1 MITNYYHMKRVLVSL
16 ICVCLGLV
24 AWAQNNDF
32 VQYKLDNG
40 LTVYM
45 WEDHDQPDVQGW
57 TVTRAGS
64 IDEPANATGLA
75 HYLEHMLFKG
85 TDRIGALDWEKEKPL
100 YEQIIALYDTL
111 ALTTDP
117 KAREA
122 VQLRIN
128 EISREAAQYAAT
140 DEFSNLIQGIG
151 GEGLNAFTSYD
162 VTCYM
167 NSFPAYQME
176 RWLTLY
182 ADRLT
187 NPVFRSFQA
196 ELENVFEEYNMY
208 LDDNSTH
215 TRNFIFGKLYEGH
228 AYARDIIGYP
238 EDLKNPKLRQLI
250 DFYNTWYV
258 PNNMALIL
266 VGDFDIETTKPLVE
280 KTFGQLQARPLP
292 ERTQY
297 PTTEFLQDE
306 RYTAKLGYMPE
317 LYVAYNGVEVGN
329 DDELTLEFV
338 SNLLSN
344 SMQIGLL
351 DQLTLDNKLMYAV
364 AANDARRDQGR
375 FLVIA
380 VPYMDAQTQLYTSL
394 KETEKLVMDEVQ
406 KLVDGNIDAELVEM
420 VRQNFYQEFDRVME
434 YPEMKVSLLY
444 NAFSYNQ
451 SIDEV
456 LRQKERIAAITMD
469 DIKRVA
475 KQYLGAPKKIFEIE
489 EGTPKKDKLPKPKI
503 KSLESPKG
511 ESVYCHYFD
520 SIPAGKLTPTF
531 INYSDIDQDLFYEG
545 VSVYCTP
552 NTKNHIFSL
561 RLKYGVG
568 TYELPLLE
576 YAASL
581 MNMAG
586 IKGAPGIKPAE
597 LRANLAKLGGKCT
610 YSVSDGYFYVD
621 IEGNEDNLEKI
632 IEMVNLHMMF
642 PNFDSENDMLL
653 NNIKGQVYSSR
664 QVEQRNTDMVA
675 DAAFDFVRYGEN
687 SPYLKRPAL
696 LEEVLQM
703 TPAQLEGVLH
713 QVQNYELEIHY
724 AGALPALDVKNILYN
739 KLSLNNNVRPSMSPV
754 ERPLVPIT
762 EDKIYF
768 LPDAEMQQA
777 KVYFLIDGEPYA
789 VKDAVNYMAFN
800 EYFGGGFSGLVM
812 NEIREKRS
820 MAYSAYGH
828 FSRPPKQGQM
838 TKFVGYVGTQSDK
851 VADAIDVYMS
861 LLDSMPQYPET
872 MENIRTVLRQSVLSN
887 KPTFRNKS
895 QRMTANML
903 LGYKVDPAML
913 QVRDIQRLTFDNVLS
928 FYQSR
933 IQGKPI
939 TILIMGDPKL
949 VNQKQIQSKYG
960 KITKLSKSRLFSY

>member
-1 MITNYYHMKRVLVSL
+1 MKRLS
-16 ICVCLGLV
+16 VCLITMCCALM
-24 AWAQNNDF
+24 AWAHSDNF
-32 VQYKLDNG
+32 LQYQLDNG
-40 LTVYM
+40 LTVYL

-85 TDRIGALDWEKEKPL
+85 TDRICALDWEKEKPL

-111 ALTTDP
+111 ALTTDA

-128 EISREAAQYAAT
+128 EVSLEAAKYAAP

-151 GEGLNAFTSYD
+151 GEGLNAFTAYD

-167 NSFPAYQME
+167 NSFPSYQME

-215 TRNFIFGKLYEGH
+215 SRNFIFGHLYKGH

-266 VGDFDIETTKPLVE
+266 VGDFDIETTKPLIE
-280 KTFGQLQARPLP
+280 KTFGKLQYRDLP
-292 ERTQY
+292 ERTTY
-297 PTTEFLQDE
+297 PTTEFAQDE
-306 RYTAKLGYMPE
+306 RYSAKLGYMPE
-317 LYVAYNGVEVGN
+317 LYIAYNGVPVG
-329 DDELTLEFV
+329 DKDELLLDFLGEI
-338 SNLLSN
+338 LSN

-351 DQLTLDNKLMYAV
+351 DELTLDNKLMYAGAV
-364 AANDARRDQGR
+364 TDARRDQGR
-375 FLVIA
+375 FLVVA
-380 VPYMDAQTQLYTSL
+380 VPYMDAETQTYTSL
-394 KETEKLVMDEVQ
+394 KETEKLVNDAIQ
-406 KLVDGNIDAELVEM
+406 QLVNGNISEELVEA
-420 VRQNFYQEFDRVME
+420 VRQNFYQEFDRTME
-434 YPEMKVSLLY
+434 YPAMKVQLLQ
-444 NAFSYNQ
+444 NAFTYQQ
-451 SIDEV
+451 SIEE
-456 LRQKERIAAITMD
+456 LLKQKELVAAITMD
-469 DIKRVA
+469 DLKNAA
-475 KQYLGAPKKIFEIE
+475 KKYLGAPKKTFEIE

-511 ESVYCHYFD
+511 ESAYCQYLE
-520 SIPAGKLTPTF
+520 SIPAGKLTPRF
-531 INYSDIDQDLFYEG
+531 IDFSDIDQDRFYEG

-552 NTKNHIFSL
+552 NVKNNIFSL

-576 YAASL
+576 YASAL
-581 MNMAG
+581 MNMSG
-586 IKGAPGIKPAE
+586 IKGTPGLKPAE
-597 LRANLAKLGGKCT
+597 FRAQLAKLGGKCS
-610 YSVSDGYFYVD
+610 YAVSEDYFYVD
-621 IEGNEDNLEKI
+621 IEGNEANLEEI
-632 IEMVNLHMMF
+632 VSMVNLHMCL
-642 PNFDSENDMLL
+642 PNFESENDMLL
-653 NNIKGQVYSSR
+653 NNIKGQEYSAR
-664 QVEQRNTDMVA
+664 QVEQRNTDIVA
-675 DAAFDFVRYGEN
+675 DAAFDYVRYGEN
-687 SPYLKRPAL
+687 SPYIKRPAL
-696 LEEVLQM
+696 MEEVIQL
-703 TPAQLEGVLH
+703 TAAQLEGVFH
-713 QVQNYELEIHY
+713 QIQNYELEIHY
-724 AGALPALDVKNILYN
+724 AGALPALDVKNILYT
-739 KLSLNNNVRPSMSPV
+739 KLSLNPHVRPSKSPV
-754 ERPLVPIT
+754 ERPIVPIK

-768 LPDAEMQQA
+768 LPDASMQQA
-777 KVYFLIDGEPYA
+777 KVYFLIDGEAYA
-789 VKDAVNYMAFN
+789 AKDAVNYMAFN

-820 MAYSAYGH
+820 MAYNAYGH

-838 TKFVGYVGTQSDK
+838 TKFTGYVGTQSDK
-851 VADAIDVYMS
+851 VVDAIGVYKS

-872 MENIRTVLRQSVLSN
+872 IDNIRTILRQSVLSN
-887 KPTFRNKS
+887 KPTFRTKS
-895 QRMTANML
+895 QRLTTNMT

-913 QVRDIQRLTFDNVLS
+913 QVRDIQRLTFDHIYS
-928 FYQSR
+928 FYQSHV
-933 IQGKPI
+933 QGKPM
-939 TILIMGDPKL
+939 TILIMGDPSL
-949 VNQKQIQSKYG
+949 IDQKQLKAKYG
-960 KITKLSKSRLFSY
+960 KITKLSKSKLFGN

>member
-1 MITNYYHMKRVLVSL
+1 MKRVLISL
-16 ICVCLGLV
+16 ICLCLTFA
-24 AWAQNNDF
+24 AWAQNDDF
-32 VQYKLDNG
+32 VQYQLDNG
-40 LTVYM
+40 LTVYL

-64 IDEPANATGLA
+64 IDEPADATGLA

-85 TDRIGALDWEKEKPL
+85 TDRICALDWAKEKPL

-111 ALTTDP
+111 ALTTDAQ
-117 KAREA
+117 AREA

-128 EISREAAQYAAT
+128 EVSREAAQYAAT

-151 GEGLNAFTSYD
+151 GKGLNAFTAYD
-162 VTCYM
+162 MTCFM
-167 NSFPAYQME
+167 NSFPSYQME

-208 LDDNSTH
+208 LDNNSNH
-215 TRNFIFGKLYEGH
+215 VRNFIFGKLYEGH

-238 EDLKNPKLRQLI
+238 EDLKNPKLRKLI
-250 DFYNTWYV
+250 DFYHTWYV

-266 VGDFDIETTKPLVE
+266 VGDFEIETTKPLIE
-280 KTFGQLQARPLP
+280 KTFGKLQSRPLP
-292 ERTQY
+292 ERIKY
-297 PTTEFLQDE
+297 PTTAFTQDE

-317 LYVAYNGVEVGN
+317 LNIAYNGVAVG
-329 DDELTLEFV
+329 DKDELTLNFV
-338 SNLLSN
+338 ANLLSN

-364 AANDARRDQGR
+364 AANDMRRDQGR
-375 FLVIA
+375 FLVVA
-380 VPYMDAQTQLYTSL
+380 VPYMDAQTQTYTSL
-394 KETEKLVMDEVQ
+394 KETEELVMKEIQ
-406 KLVDGNIDAELVEM
+406 KLVDGDIDPELVEM
-420 VRQNFYQEFDRVME
+420 VRQNFYQEFDRTME
-434 YPEMKVSLLY
+434 YPQMKVSLLY
-444 NAFSYNQ
+444 NAFAYQQ
-451 SIDEV
+451 SVEEI
-456 LRQKERIAAITMD
+456 LREKELVAAITMD
-469 DIKRVA
+469 DLKRVA
-475 KQYLGAPKKIFEIE
+475 MQYLGAPKKVFEIE

-503 KSLESPKG
+503 QSLESPKG
-511 ESVYCHYFD
+511 ESEYAEYIET
-520 SIPAGKLTPTF
+520 IPAGKLTPTF
-531 INYSDIDQDLFYEG
+531 IDFSDIDQDRFYEG
-545 VSVYCTP
+545 VSIYCTP

-581 MNMAG
+581 MNMSG
-586 IKGAPGIKPAE
+586 IKGAPGIQPAE
-597 LRANLAKLGGKCT
+597 FRANLAKLGGKCS
-610 YSVSDGYFYVD
+610 YAVSEGYFYVD
-621 IEGNEDNLEKI
+621 IEGNEENLEKI
-632 IEMVNLHMMF
+632 VEMVNLHMMF
-642 PNFDSENDMLL
+642 PNFESENDMLI
-653 NNIKGQVYSSR
+653 NNIKGQIYSSR
-664 QVEQRNTDMVA
+664 QVEQRNTDIVA
-675 DAAFDFVRYGEN
+675 DAAFDYVRYGEN
-687 SPYLKRPAL
+687 SPYIKRPAL
-696 LEEVLQM
+696 MEEVLQM
-703 TPAQLEGVLH
+703 TPSQLEGVLH

-724 AGALPALDVKNILYN
+724 AGALPALDVKNILYT
-739 KLSLNNNVRPSMSPV
+739 KLSLNQHVRPTKSPV
-754 ERPLVPIT
+754 ERPVVPIT

-768 LPDAEMQQA
+768 LPDASMQQA
-777 KVYFLIDGEPYA
+777 KVYFLIDGEPYN
-789 VKDAVNYMAFN
+789 VKEAANYMAFN

-820 MAYSAYGH
+820 MAYSAYGY
-828 FSRPPKQGQM
+828 FSRPSKQGQM
-838 TKFVGYVGTQSDK
+838 TNFVGYVGTQSDK

-887 KPTFRNKS
+887 KPTFRGKS
-895 QRMTANML
+895 QRLTANML
-903 LGYKVDPAML
+903 MGYKVDPAML

-928 FYQSR
+928 FYEQR
-933 IQGKPI
+933 VKGKPI

-949 VNQKQIQSKYG
+949 IDQKQIKAKYG

>member
-1 MITNYYHMKRVLVSL
+1 MIYNMKRVLLSL
-16 ICVCLGLV
+16 ICVCLTLA
-24 AWAQNNDF
+24 AWAQNDDF
-32 VQYKLDNG
+32 VQYQLDNG
-40 LTVYM
+40 LTVYL

-85 TDRIGALDWEKEKPL
+85 TDRIGALDWEKEQPL

-111 ALTTDP
+111 ALTTDV

-128 EISREAAQYAAT
+128 EVSLEAAKYAAT
-140 DEFSNLIQGIG
+140 DEFSNLVQGIG
-151 GEGLNAFTSYD
+151 GEGLNAFTAYD

-215 TRNFIFGKLYEGH
+215 SRNFIFGKLYEGH

-250 DFYNTWYV
+250 DFYHTWYV

-266 VGDFDIETTKPLVE
+266 VGDFDIEATKPLIE
-280 KTFGQLQARPLP
+280 KTFGKLEARPLP

-297 PTTEFLQDE
+297 PTTAFEQDE
-306 RYTAKLGYMPE
+306 RYSAKLGYMPE
-317 LYVAYNGVEVGN
+317 LYIAYNGVPVG
-329 DDELTLEFV
+329 DKDELLLDFLGEI
-338 SNLLSN
+338 LSN

-351 DQLTLDNKLMYAV
+351 DELTLDNKLMYAGAV
-364 AANDARRDQGR
+364 NDVRRDQGR
-375 FLVIA
+375 FLVVA
-380 VPYMDAQTQLYTSL
+380 VPYMDAETQTYTSL
-394 KETEKLVMDEVQ
+394 KETEELVNEAIQ
-406 KLVDGNIDAELVEM
+406 QLVSGNITEELVEA
-420 VRQNFYQEFDRVME
+420 VRHNFYQEFDRTME
-434 YPEMKVSLLY
+434 YPEMKVQLLQ
-444 NAFSYNQ
+444 NAFTYQQ
-451 SIDEV
+451 SIEEM
-456 LRQKERIAAITMD
+456 LQLKEQVAAITMD
-469 DIKRVA
+469 DLKNAA
-475 KQYLGAPKKIFEIE
+475 KKYLGAPKKIFEIE

-511 ESVYCHYFD
+511 ESAYCQYFD
-520 SIPAGKLTPTF
+520 SIPAGKLSPTF
-531 INYSDIDQDLFYEG
+531 IDFSDIDQDLFYEG

-561 RLKYGVG
+561 RLKYGIG
-568 TYELPLLE
+568 TYEQPLLE

-581 MNMAG
+581 MNMSG
-586 IKGAPGIKPAE
+586 IKGAPGLKPAE
-597 LRANLAKLGGKCT
+597 FRAQLAKLGGKCS
-610 YSVSDGYFYVD
+610 YSVSENYFYVD
-621 IEGNEDNLEKI
+621 VEGNEANLEEI
-632 IEMVNLHMMF
+632 ISLVNLHLCL
-642 PNFDSENDMLL
+642 PNFDSENDMLI
-653 NNIKGQVYSSR
+653 NNIKGQEYSAR
-664 QVEQRNTDMVA
+664 QVEQRNTDIVA
-675 DAAFDFVRYGEN
+675 DAAFDYVRYGEN
-687 SPYLKRPAL
+687 SPYIRRPL
-696 LEEVLQM
+696 LMEDVIQL

-713 QVQNYELEIHY
+713 QIQNYELEIHY
-724 AGALPALDVKNILYN
+724 AGALPALEVKNILYN
-739 KLSLNNNVRPSMSPV
+739 KLSINQNVRPTLSPV
-754 ERPLVPIT
+754 ERPVVPIT
-762 EDKIYF
+762 ENKIYF
-768 LPDAEMQQA
+768 LPDASMQQA
-777 KVYFLIDGEPYA
+777 KVYFLIDGEPYN

-872 MENIRTVLRQSVLSN
+872 IENIRTILRQSVLSN
-887 KPTFRNKS
+887 KPTFRSKS
-895 QRMTANML
+895 QRLTANML
-903 LGYKVDPAML
+903 MGYKVDPAML
-913 QVRDIQRLTFDNVLS
+913 QVRDIQRLTFENILS
-928 FYQSR
+928 FYQSHV
-933 IQGKPI
+933 QGKPI

-949 VNQKQIQSKYG
+949 IDQKQIQAKHG
-960 KITKLSKSRLFSY
+960 KITKLSKSRLFSN

>member
-1 MITNYYHMKRVLVSL
+1 MKRVFVSL
-16 ICVCLGLV
+16 ICLCLTFA
-24 AWAQNNDF
+24 AWAQNDDF
-32 VQYKLDNG
+32 VQYQLDNG
-40 LTVYM
+40 LTVYL

-64 IDEPANATGLA
+64 IDEPADATGLA

-85 TDRIGALDWEKEKPL
+85 TDRICALDWAKEKPL

-111 ALTTDP
+111 ALTTDAQ
-117 KAREA
+117 AREA

-128 EISREAAQYAAT
+128 EVSREAAQYAAT

-151 GEGLNAFTSYD
+151 GEGLNAFTAYD
-162 VTCYM
+162 VTCFM

-215 TRNFIFGKLYEGH
+215 VRNFIFGKLYEGH

-238 EDLKNPKLRQLI
+238 EDLKNPKLRKLI
-250 DFYNTWYV
+250 DFYHTWYV

-266 VGDFDIETTKPLVE
+266 VGDFEIETTKPLIE
-280 KTFGQLQARPLP
+280 KTFGKLQSRPLP
-292 ERTQY
+292 ERIKY
-297 PTTEFLQDE
+297 PTTAFTQDE

-317 LYVAYNGVEVGN
+317 LNIAYNGVAVG
-329 DDELTLEFV
+329 DKDELTLNFV
-338 SNLLSN
+338 ANLLSN

-364 AANDARRDQGR
+364 AANDMRRDQGR
-375 FLVIA
+375 FLVVA
-380 VPYMDAQTQLYTSL
+380 VPYMDAQTQTYTSL
-394 KETEKLVMDEVQ
+394 KETEELVMKEIQ
-406 KLVDGNIDAELVEM
+406 KLVDGDIDPELVEM
-420 VRQNFYQEFDRVME
+420 VRQNFYQEFDRTME
-434 YPEMKVSLLY
+434 YPQMKVSLLY
-444 NAFSYNQ
+444 NAFAYQQ
-451 SIDEV
+451 SVEEI
-456 LRQKERIAAITMD
+456 LREKELVAAITMD
-469 DIKRVA
+469 DLKRVA
-475 KQYLGAPKKIFEIE
+475 KQYLGAPKKVFEIE

-503 KSLESPKG
+503 QSLESPKG
-511 ESVYCHYFD
+511 ESEYAEYIET
-520 SIPAGKLTPTF
+520 IPAGKLTPTF
-531 INYSDIDQDLFYEG
+531 IDFSDIDQDRFYEG

-581 MNMAG
+581 MNMSG

-597 LRANLAKLGGKCT
+597 FRANLAKLGGKCS
-610 YSVSDGYFYVD
+610 YAVSEGYFYVD
-621 IEGNEDNLEKI
+621 IEGNEENLEKI
-632 IEMVNLHMMF
+632 VEMVNLHMMF
-642 PNFDSENDMLL
+642 PNFESENDMLI

-664 QVEQRNTDMVA
+664 QVEQRNTDIVA
-675 DAAFDFVRYGEN
+675 DAAFDYVRYGEN
-687 SPYLKRPAL
+687 SPYIKRPAL
-696 LEEVLQM
+696 MEEVLQM
-703 TPAQLEGVLH
+703 TPSQLEGVLH

-724 AGALPALDVKNILYN
+724 AGALPALDVKNILYT
-739 KLSLNNNVRPSMSPV
+739 KLSLNQHVRPTKSPV
-754 ERPLVPIT
+754 ERPVVPIT
-762 EDKIYF
+762 ENTIYF
-768 LPDAEMQQA
+768 LPDASMQQA
-777 KVYFLIDGEPYA
+777 KVYFLMDGEPYN
-789 VKDAVNYMAFN
+789 VKEAANYMAFN

-820 MAYSAYGH
+820 MAYSAYGY
-828 FSRPPKQGQM
+828 FSRPSKQGQM
-838 TKFVGYVGTQSDK
+838 TNFVGYVGTQSDK

-887 KPTFRNKS
+887 KPTFRGKS
-895 QRMTANML
+895 QRLTANML

-928 FYQSR
+928 FYEQR
-933 IQGKPI
+933 VKDKPI

-949 VNQKQIQSKYG
+949 IDQKQIKAKYG

>member
-1 MITNYYHMKRVLVSL
+1 MKRVLISL
-16 ICVCLGLV
+16 ICLCLTFA
-24 AWAQNNDF
+24 AWAQNDDF
-32 VQYKLDNG
+32 VQYQLDNG
-40 LTVYM
+40 LTVYL

-64 IDEPANATGLA
+64 IDEPADATGLA

-85 TDRIGALDWEKEKPL
+85 TDRICALDWAKEKPL

-111 ALTTDP
+111 ALTTDAQ
-117 KAREA
+117 AREA

-128 EISREAAQYAAT
+128 EVSREAAQYAAT

-151 GEGLNAFTSYD
+151 GEGLNAFTAYD
-162 VTCYM
+162 MTCFM
-167 NSFPAYQME
+167 NSFPSYQME

-187 NPVFRSFQA
+187 NPVFRTFQA

-208 LDDNSTH
+208 LDNNSNH
-215 TRNFIFGKLYEGH
+215 VRNFIFGKLYEGH

-238 EDLKNPKLRQLI
+238 EDLKNPKLRKLI
-250 DFYNTWYV
+250 DFYHTWYV

-266 VGDFDIETTKPLVE
+266 VGDFEIETTKPLIE
-280 KTFGQLQARPLP
+280 KTFGKLQSRPLP
-292 ERTQY
+292 ERTKY
-297 PTTEFLQDE
+297 PTTAFTQDE

-317 LYVAYNGVEVGN
+317 LNIAYNGVAVG
-329 DDELTLEFV
+329 DKDELTLNFV
-338 SNLLSN
+338 ANLLSN

-364 AANDARRDQGR
+364 AANDMRRDQGR
-375 FLVIA
+375 FLVVA
-380 VPYMDAQTQLYTSL
+380 VPYMDAQTQTYTSL
-394 KETEKLVMDEVQ
+394 KETEELVMKEIQ
-406 KLVDGNIDAELVEM
+406 KLVDGDIDPELVEM
-420 VRQNFYQEFDRVME
+420 VRQNFYQEFDRTME
-434 YPEMKVSLLY
+434 YPQMKVSLLY
-444 NAFSYNQ
+444 NAFAYQQ
-451 SIDEV
+451 SVEEI
-456 LRQKERIAAITMD
+456 LREKELVAAITMD
-469 DIKRVA
+469 DLKRVA
-475 KQYLGAPKKIFEIE
+475 KQYLGAPKKVFEIE
-489 EGTPKKDKLPKPKI
+489 EGTPKKDKLPKPQI

-511 ESVYCHYFD
+511 ESEYAEYIET
-520 SIPAGKLTPTF
+520 IPAGKLTPTF
-531 INYSDIDQDLFYEG
+531 IDFSDIDQDRFYEG

-581 MNMAG
+581 MNMSG
-586 IKGAPGIKPAE
+586 IKGAPGIQPAE
-597 LRANLAKLGGKCT
+597 FRANLAKLGGKCS
-610 YSVSDGYFYVD
+610 YAVSEGYFYVD
-621 IEGNEDNLEKI
+621 IEGNEENLEKI
-632 IEMVNLHMMF
+632 VEMVNLHMMF
-642 PNFDSENDMLL
+642 PNFESENDMLI
-653 NNIKGQVYSSR
+653 NNIKGQIYSSR
-664 QVEQRNTDMVA
+664 QVEQRNTDIVA
-675 DAAFDFVRYGEN
+675 DAAFDYVRYGEN
-687 SPYLKRPAL
+687 SPYIKRPAL
-696 LEEVLQM
+696 MEEVLQM
-703 TPAQLEGVLH
+703 TPSQLEGVLH

-724 AGALPALDVKNILYN
+724 AGALPALDVKNILYT
-739 KLSLNNNVRPSMSPV
+739 KLSLNQHVRPTKSPV
-754 ERPLVPIT
+754 ERPVVPIT
-762 EDKIYF
+762 EDKIYV
-768 LPDAEMQQA
+768 LPDASMQQA
-777 KVYFLIDGEPYA
+777 KVYFLIDGEPYN
-789 VKDAVNYMAFN
+789 VKEAVNYMAFN

-820 MAYSAYGH
+820 MAYSAYGY
-828 FSRPPKQGQM
+828 FSRPSKQGQM
-838 TKFVGYVGTQSDK
+838 TNFVGYVGTQSDK

-887 KPTFRNKS
+887 KPTFRGKS
-895 QRMTANML
+895 QRLTANML

-928 FYQSR
+928 FYEQR
-933 IQGKPI
+933 VKGKPI

-949 VNQKQIQSKYG
+949 IDQKQIKAKYG

>member
-1 MITNYYHMKRVLVSL
+1 LCI
-16 ICVCLGLV
+16 V
-24 AWAQNNDF
+24 AWAQNDDF
-32 VQYKLDNG
+32 VQYQLDNG
-40 LTVYM
+40 LTVYL

-64 IDEPANATGLA
+64 IDEPATATGLA

-85 TDRIGALDWEKEKPL
+85 TDRIGALDWEKEQPL

-111 ALTTDP
+111 ALTTDA

-128 EISREAAQYAAT
+128 EVSLEAAKYAAP

-151 GEGLNAFTSYD
+151 GEGLNAFTAYD

-167 NSFPAYQME
+167 NSFPSYQME

-238 EDLKNPKLRQLI
+238 EDLKNPKMRQLI

-266 VGDFDIETTKPLVE
+266 VGDFDTEAAKPLIE
-280 KTFGQLQARPLP
+280 KTFGKLQARPLP
-292 ERTQY
+292 QRTQY
-297 PTTEFLQDE
+297 PTTAFSQDE
-306 RYTAKLGYMPE
+306 RYSAKLGYMPE
-317 LYVAYNGVEVGN
+317 LYIAYNGVPVG
-329 DDELTLEFV
+329 DKDELLLDFLGEI
-338 SNLLSN
+338 LSN

-351 DQLTLDNKLMYAV
+351 DELTLDNKLMYAG
-364 AANDARRDQGR
+364 AMNDIRRDQGR
-375 FLVIA
+375 FIVVA
-380 VPYMDAQTQLYTSL
+380 VPYMDAETQTYTSL
-394 KETEKLVMDEVQ
+394 KETENLLNEAIQQLVN
-406 KLVDGNIDAELVEM
+406 GNISEELVEA
-420 VRQNFYQEFDRVME
+420 VRQNFYQEFDRTME
-434 YPEMKVSLLY
+434 YPAMKVQLLQ
-444 NAFSYNQ
+444 NAFTYQQ
-451 SIDEV
+451 SIEEM
-456 LRQKERIAAITMD
+456 LLQKERVAAITMD

-475 KQYLGAPKKIFEIE
+475 KQYLGAPKKVFEIE

-503 KSLESPKG
+503 KSLESPKS
-511 ESVYCHYFD
+511 ESAYCQYLK
-520 SIPAGKLTPTF
+520 SIPVGKLTPTF
-531 INYSDIDQDLFYEG
+531 IDFSDIDQDLFYEG

-568 TYELPLLE
+568 TYELPLME

-597 LRANLAKLGGKCT
+597 FRANLAKLGGKCS
-610 YSVSDGYFYVD
+610 YAVSEDYFYVD
-621 IEGNEDNLEKI
+621 IEGNEENLEKI
-632 IEMVNLHMMF
+632 VEMVNLHMMF
-642 PNFDSENDMLL
+642 PNFDSENDMLI
-653 NNIKGQVYSSR
+653 NNIKGQEYSAR
-664 QVEQRNTDMVA
+664 QVEQRNTDIVA
-675 DAAFDFVRYGEN
+675 DAAFDYVRYGEN
-687 SPYLKRPAL
+687 SPYIKRPTL
-696 LEEVLQM
+696 MEEVLPM
-703 TPAQLEGVLH
+703 TAAQLEGVLH

-739 KLSLNNNVRPSMSPV
+739 KLSLNNNVRPTMSPV
-754 ERPLVPIT
+754 ERPMVPIT
-762 EDKIYF
+762 ENKIYF

-777 KVYFLIDGEPYA
+777 KVYFLIDGEPYN

-820 MAYSAYGH
+820 MAYTAYGY

-895 QRMTANML
+895 QRLTANML
-903 LGYKVDPAML
+903 MGYKVDPAML

>member
-1 MITNYYHMKRVLVSL
+1 MKRVFVSL
-16 ICVCLGLV
+16 ICVCLTFA
-24 AWAQNNDF
+24 AWAQNDDF
-32 VQYKLDNG
+32 VQYQLDNG
-40 LTVYM
+40 LTVYL

-64 IDEPANATGLA
+64 IDEPADATGLA

-85 TDRIGALDWEKEKPL
+85 TDRIGALNWAKEKPL

-111 ALTTDP
+111 ALTTDDQ
-117 KAREA
+117 AREA

-128 EISREAAQYAAT
+128 EVSREAAQYAAT

-162 VTCYM
+162 VTCFM

-187 NPVFRSFQA
+187 NPVFRTFQA

-215 TRNFIFGKLYEGH
+215 VRNFIFGKLYEGH

-238 EDLKNPKLRQLI
+238 EDLKNPKLRKLI

-266 VGDFDIETTKPLVE
+266 VGDFEIETTKPLIE
-280 KTFGQLQARPLP
+280 KTFGKLQSRPLP
-292 ERTQY
+292 ERTKY
-297 PTTEFLQDE
+297 PTTAFTQDE

-317 LYVAYNGVEVGN
+317 LNIAYNGVAVG
-329 DDELTLEFV
+329 DKDELTLNFV
-338 SNLLSN
+338 ANLLSN

-364 AANDARRDQGR
+364 AANDTRRDQGR
-375 FLVIA
+375 FLVVA
-380 VPYMDAQTQLYTSL
+380 VPYMDAQTQTYTSL
-394 KETEKLVMDEVQ
+394 KETEELVMKEVQ
-406 KLVDGNIDAELVEM
+406 KLVDGDIDPELVEM
-420 VRQNFYQEFDRVME
+420 VRQNFYQEFDRTME
-434 YPEMKVSLLY
+434 YPQMKVSLLY
-444 NAFSYNQ
+444 NAFTYQQ
-451 SIDEV
+451 SVEEI
-456 LRQKERIAAITMD
+456 LREKELVAAITMD
-469 DIKRVA
+469 EIKRVA
-475 KQYLGAPKKIFEIE
+475 KQYLGAPKKVFEIE

-511 ESVYCHYFD
+511 ESEYAEYIET
-520 SIPAGKLTPTF
+520 IPAGKLTPTF
-531 INYSDIDQDLFYEG
+531 IDFSDIDQDRFYEG

-576 YAASL
+576 YAVSL
-581 MNMAG
+581 MNMSG
-586 IKGAPGIKPAE
+586 IKGTLGIKPAE
-597 LRANLAKLGGKCT
+597 FRANLAKLGGKCS
-610 YSVSDGYFYVD
+610 YSVSEGYFYVD
-621 IEGNEDNLEKI
+621 IEGNEDNLEEI
-632 IEMVNLHMMF
+632 ISLVNLHMML
-642 PNFDSENDMLL
+642 PNFESENDMLI

-664 QVEQRNTDMVA
+664 QVEQRNTDIVA
-675 DAAFDFVRYGEN
+675 DAAFDYVRYGEN
-687 SPYLKRPAL
+687 SPYIKRPAL
-696 LEEVLQM
+696 MEEVLQM
-703 TPAQLEGVLH
+703 TPSQLEGVLH

-724 AGALPALDVKNILYN
+724 AGALPALDVKNILYT
-739 KLSLNNNVRPSMSPV
+739 KLSLNQHVRPTKSPV
-754 ERPLVPIT
+754 ERPVVPIT
-762 EDKIYF
+762 ENKIYF
-768 LPDAEMQQA
+768 LPDASMQQA
-777 KVYFLIDGEPYA
+777 KVYFLIDGEPYN
-789 VKDAVNYMAFN
+789 VKEAANYMAFN

-820 MAYSAYGH
+820 MAYSAYGY
-828 FSRPPKQGQM
+828 FSRPSKQGQM

-872 MENIRTVLRQSVLSN
+872 MENIRTVLRQSILSN
-887 KPTFRNKS
+887 KPTFRGKS
-895 QRMTANML
+895 QRLTANML

-928 FYQSR
+928 FYEQR
-933 IQGKPI
+933 VKGKPI

-949 VNQKQIQSKYG
+949 IDQKQIKAKYG

>member
-1 MITNYYHMKRVLVSL
+1 MKRILVSL
-16 ICVCLGLV
+16 LVVCFTIA
-24 AWAQNNDF
+24 AWAQNDDF
-32 VQYKLDNG
+32 VQYQLDNG
-40 LTVYM
+40 LTVYL

-57 TVTRAGS
+57 TVTRAGA
-64 IDEPANATGLA
+64 IDEPADATGLA

-85 TDRIGALDWEKEKPL
+85 TDRIGALDWEKEQPL

-111 ALTTDP
+111 ALTTDA

-128 EISREAAQYAAT
+128 EVSLEAAKYAAP

-151 GEGLNAFTSYD
+151 GEGLNAFTAYD

-215 TRNFIFGKLYEGH
+215 SRNFIFGKLYEGH
-228 AYARDIIGYP
+228 AYARDIIGYA
-238 EDLKNPKLRQLI
+238 EDLKNPKLRKLI

-266 VGDFDIETTKPLVE
+266 VGDFDIEATKPLIE
-280 KTFGQLQARPLP
+280 KTFGKLQARPLP
-292 ERTQY
+292 ERTKY
-297 PTTEFLQDE
+297 PTTAFAQDE
-306 RYTAKLGYMPE
+306 RYSAKLGYMPE
-317 LYVAYNGVEVGN
+317 LYIAYNGVPVG
-329 DDELTLEFV
+329 DKDELLLDFLGEI
-338 SNLLSN
+338 LSN

-351 DQLTLDNKLMYAV
+351 DELTLDNKLMYAG
-364 AANDARRDQGR
+364 AANDVRRDQGR

-380 VPYMDAQTQLYTSL
+380 VPYMDAETQTYTSL
-394 KETEKLVMDEVQ
+394 KETEKLVNEAIQ
-406 KLVDGNIDAELVEM
+406 QLVSGNISEELVEA
-420 VRQNFYQEFDRVME
+420 VRQNFYQEFDRTME
-434 YPEMKVSLLY
+434 YPEMKVQLLQ
-444 NAFSYNQ
+444 NAFTYQQ
-451 SIDEV
+451 SIEEM
-456 LRQKERIAAITMD
+456 LQLKERVAAITMD

-475 KQYLGAPKKIFEIE
+475 KQYLGAPKKVFEIE

-503 KSLESPKG
+503 KSLESPKS
-511 ESVYCHYFD
+511 ESAYCQYLEA
-520 SIPAGKLTPTF
+520 IPAGKLTPTF
-531 INYSDIDQDLFYEG
+531 IDFSDIDQDLFYEG

-568 TYELPLLE
+568 TYELPFLE

-597 LRANLAKLGGKCT
+597 FRANLAKLGGKCS
-610 YSVSDGYFYVD
+610 YAVSEDYFYVD
-621 IEGNEDNLEKI
+621 IEGNEENLEKI
-632 IEMVNLHMMF
+632 VEMVNLHMMF
-642 PNFDSENDMLL
+642 PNFDSENDMLI
-653 NNIKGQVYSSR
+653 NNIKGQEYSAR
-664 QVEQRNTDMVA
+664 QVEQRNTDIVA
-675 DAAFDFVRYGEN
+675 DAAFDYVRYGEN
-687 SPYLKRPAL
+687 SPYIKRPTL
-696 LEEVLQM
+696 MEDVLQM
-703 TPAQLEGVLH
+703 TAAQLEGVLH

-739 KLSLNNNVRPSMSPV
+739 KLSLNNNVRPTMSPV
-754 ERPLVPIT
+754 ERPMVPIT
-762 EDKIYF
+762 ENKIYF

-777 KVYFLIDGEPYA
+777 KVYFLIDGEPYN

-820 MAYSAYGH
+820 MAYNAYGH

-895 QRMTANML
+895 QRLTANML
-903 LGYKVDPAML
+903 MGYKVDPAML

-949 VNQKQIQSKYG
+949 INQKQIQAKHG
-960 KITKLSKSRLFSY
+960 KITKLNKSRLFSY

>member
-1 MITNYYHMKRVLVSL
+1 
-16 ICVCLGLV
+16 
-24 AWAQNNDF
+24 
-32 VQYKLDNG
+32 
-40 LTVYM
+40 
-45 WEDHDQPDVQGW
+45 
-57 TVTRAGS
+57 
-64 IDEPANATGLA
+64 
-75 HYLEHMLFKG
+75 MLFKG
-85 TDRIGALDWEKEKPL
+85 TDRIGALDWAKEKPL

-111 ALTTDP
+111 ALTTDDQ
-117 KAREA
+117 AREA

-128 EISREAAQYAAT
+128 EVSREAAQYAAT

-167 NSFPAYQME
+167 NSFPSYQME

-215 TRNFIFGKLYEGH
+215 VRNFIFGKLYEGH
-228 AYARDIIGYP
+228 AYARNIIGYP
-238 EDLKNPKLRQLI
+238 EDLKNPKLRKLI

-266 VGDFDIETTKPLVE
+266 VGDFEIETTKPLIE
-280 KTFGQLQARPLP
+280 KTFGKLQSRPLP
-292 ERTQY
+292 ERTKY
-297 PTTEFLQDE
+297 PTTAFTQDE

-317 LYVAYNGVEVGN
+317 LNIAYNGVAVG
-329 DDELTLEFV
+329 DKDELTLNFV
-338 SNLLSN
+338 ANLLSN

-364 AANDARRDQGR
+364 AANDTRRDQGR
-375 FLVIA
+375 FLVVA
-380 VPYMDAQTQLYTSL
+380 VPYMDAQTQTYTSL
-394 KETEKLVMDEVQ
+394 KETEELVMKEVQ
-406 KLVDGNIDAELVEM
+406 KLVDGDIDPELVEM
-420 VRQNFYQEFDRVME
+420 VRQNFYQEFDRTME
-434 YPEMKVSLLY
+434 YPQMKVSLLY
-444 NAFSYNQ
+444 NAFTYQQ
-451 SIDEV
+451 SVEEI
-456 LRQKERIAAITMD
+456 LREKELVAAITID
-469 DIKRVA
+469 DLKRVA
-475 KQYLGAPKKIFEIE
+475 KQYLGAPKKVFEIE

-511 ESVYCHYFD
+511 ESEYCQYLD
-520 SIPAGKLTPTF
+520 AIPAGKLTPTF
-531 INYSDIDQDLFYEG
+531 IDFSDIDQDRFYEG

-576 YAASL
+576 YAAAL
-581 MNMAG
+581 MNMSG
-586 IKGAPGIKPAE
+586 IKGTPGIKPAE
-597 LRANLAKLGGKCT
+597 FRANLAKLGGKCS

-621 IEGNEDNLEKI
+621 IEGNEENLEKI
-632 IEMVNLHMMF
+632 VEMVNLHMMF
-642 PNFDSENDMLL
+642 PNFESENDMLI

-664 QVEQRNTDMVA
+664 KVEERNTDIVA
-675 DAAFDFVRYGEN
+675 DAAFDYVRYGEN
-687 SPYLKRPAL
+687 SPYIKRPAL
-696 LEEVLQM
+696 MEEVLQM
-703 TPAQLEGVLH
+703 TPSQLEGVLH

-724 AGALPALDVKNILYN
+724 AGALPALDVKNILYT
-739 KLSLNNNVRPSMSPV
+739 KLSLNQHVRPTKSPV
-754 ERPLVPIT
+754 ERPVVPIT
-762 EDKIYF
+762 ENKIYF
-768 LPDAEMQQA
+768 LPDASMQQA
-777 KVYFLIDGEPYA
+777 KVYFLIDGEPYN
-789 VKDAVNYMAFN
+789 VKEAVNYMAFN

-820 MAYSAYGH
+820 MAYTAYGY
-828 FSRPPKQGQM
+828 FSRASKQGQL
-838 TKFVGYVGTQSDK
+838 TKFTGYVGTQSDK

-887 KPTFRNKS
+887 KPTFRGKS
-895 QRMTANML
+895 QRLTANML

-928 FYQSR
+928 FYEQR
-933 IQGKPI
+933 VKGKPI
-939 TILIMGDPKL
+939 AILIMGDPKL
-949 VNQKQIQSKYG
+949 IDQKQIKAKYG

>member
-1 MITNYYHMKRVLVSL
+1 MKRVLVGL
-16 ICVCLGLV
+16 ICLCLGLV

-696 LEEVLQM
+696 MEEVLQM

-913 QVRDIQRLTFDNVLS
+913 QVRDIQRLSFENVVS
-928 FYQSR
+928 FYEQR
-933 IQGKPI
+933 VKGKPI
-939 TILIMGDPKL
+939 AIIVMGDPKL
-949 VNQKQIQSKYG
+949 IDQKVLKAKYG
-960 KITKLSKSRLFSY
+960 KINKLSKSQLFSY